1 MKIDMSPHAI
11 TMRLKQ
17 SSELRKVCIALGGK
31 RLKRLLKD
39 KSTIKGGNSNGTI
52 SSNHP

>member
-17 SSELRKVCIALGGK
+17 SSELRTLCIALGGK
-31 RLKRLLKD
+31 RLKRLLKRKLGKIGD
-39 KSTIKGGNSNGTI
+39 N
-52 SSNHP
+52 